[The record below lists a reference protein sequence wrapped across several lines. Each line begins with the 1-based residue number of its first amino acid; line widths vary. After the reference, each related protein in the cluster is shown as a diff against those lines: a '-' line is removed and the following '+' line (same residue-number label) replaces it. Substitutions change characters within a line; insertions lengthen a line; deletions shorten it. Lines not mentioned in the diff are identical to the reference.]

1 MLTLFFVPINF
12 HRCWPREWK
21 RSLEACNYQYRI
33 FHLQSIQ
40 ANRYNYEIPRYCYR
54 KHWCDSYGCCSHT
67 RRYLS
72 RKAPNMKDV
81 IYMYTNSNEI
91 HACFKNIVFCSF
103 LYHFAPQTVHSR
115 ISTPEN
121 VINNSPLYSFLVR
134 KEALSQRSEWSSLRK
149 QPTFCDATTVMVSP
163 RKDVWK
169 TSAVIPY

>member
-21 RSLEACNYQYRI
+21 RSLEECNYQYRI
-33 FHLQSIQ
+33 FHLQSMQ
-40 ANRYNYEIPRYCYR
+40 ANRYNYEIPRYYYR
-54 KHWCDSYGCCSHT
+54 KHRCDSYGCCSHT
-67 RRYLS
+67 RQYLS

-81 IYMYTNSNEI
+81 ISIQTLTKYIRVLKILSSVRFSI
-91 HACFKNIVFCSF
+91 IS
-103 LYHFAPQTVHSR
+103 LPLTVHSR

-121 VINNSPLYSFLVR
+121 VINDSPLYSILVR

-149 QPTFCDATTVMVSP
+149 QPTFFDATTVMVSP